1 MNELIEAQQR
11 QIEQLTDLVTRLV
24 DVMDRQTDAIG
35 KLVAIALTPNEAE
48 DKEDGPHHVYLD
60 PSDDTRHKS

>member
-35 KLVAIALTPNEAE
+35 KLVAIALTSNESE
-48 DKEDGPHHVYLD
+48 DNEDRPPHVYLAS
-60 PSDDTRHKS
+60 PDDTRHKS